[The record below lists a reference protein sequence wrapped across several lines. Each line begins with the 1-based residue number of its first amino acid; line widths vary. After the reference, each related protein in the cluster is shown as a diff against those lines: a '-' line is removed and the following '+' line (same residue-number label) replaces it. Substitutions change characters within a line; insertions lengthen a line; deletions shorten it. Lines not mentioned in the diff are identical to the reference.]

1 MEQFLAP
8 YKRFFLTGHWWCPH
22 RPHETLPF
30 KLPIVEKDKCEFD
43 TYRTIQ
49 WVTPASALTSGPL
62 TSSPMTSGALTDG
75 SLTSRALK
83 VGEVAS
89 LKRRRWGR
97 RKAQVEEEKVE
108 EDTVSSTALPE
119 LEEGEED
126 TISSTSLPELVAAHY
141 QVMHCTEDEE
151 EEEHCA
157 EDEERFEKNIKKSL
171 LKKNIFFSKCF
182 KTNAF

>member
-1 MEQFLAP
+1 MEAFLAP
-8 YKRFFLTGHWWCPH
+8 YKRFFLTGHWWCPQRSH
-22 RPHETLPF
+22 ATLPF
-30 KLPIVEKDKCEFD
+30 RPPIVEKDKCEFD
-43 TYRTIQ
+43 TYRKIQ
-49 WVTPASALTSGPL
+49 WVTDPLISALTSGPL

-75 SLTSRALK
+75 SLTSCALK

-89 LKRRRWGR
+89 LKRRWGR
-97 RKAQVEEEKVE
+97 RKAQVGEEKVE

-119 LEEGEED
+119 LEEWEED
-126 TISSTSLPELVAAHY
+126 TISSTSLPELAAAHY

-171 LKKNIFFSKCF
+171 LKKKHFFLEMF
-182 KTNAF
+182 

>member
-1 MEQFLAP
+1 M
-8 YKRFFLTGHWWCPH
+8 G
-22 RPHETLPF
+22 
-30 KLPIVEKDKCEFD
+30 
-43 TYRTIQ
+43 
-49 WVTPASALTSGPL
+49 
-62 TSSPMTSGALTDG
+62 
-75 SLTSRALK
+75 
-83 VGEVAS
+83 
-89 LKRRRWGR
+89 
-97 RKAQVEEEKVE
+97 EEKVE

-126 TISSTSLPELVAAHY
+126 TISSTSLPELAAAHY